1 MMSPW
6 DEYVQAAKSL
16 FADDPDVT
24 VDNAV
29 ETESGDYRVIVRVH
43 GDDKAESISELMPTE
58 LTYGNVTLYVD
69 VVPDNE
75 RELTVADHIRRAFAG
90 NRLFVDVL
98 DVPLTPETFGATYA
112 LFMPE
117 CVQYYSDDLRSPY
130 GATTLAVEEVARKV
144 LSLPDGVFA
153 SSAEM

>member
-16 FADDPDVT
+16 FEDDPDV
-24 VDNAV
+24 VV
-29 ETESGDYRVIVRVH
+29 EDATLLESGDYRVVVRVH

-58 LTYGNVTLYVD
+58 LTYGNVTLYID

-75 RELTVADHIRRAFAG
+75 AELTVADHIRRAFAG
-90 NRLFVDVL
+90 NPLYIDV
-98 DVPLTPETFGATYA
+98 VEPTTSLTTFGAVYV
-112 LFMPE
+112 LFMPS
-117 CVQYYSDDLRSPY
+117 CVQYYSDNLGSPY
-130 GATTLAVEEVARKV
+130 GAITVAVEEVARKV
-144 LSLPDGVFA
+144 LNLPDGVFA

>member
-1 MMSPW
+1 MAPW
-6 DEYVQAAKSL
+6 DEYAQAAKAL

-24 VDNAV
+24 VDDAV
-29 ETESGDYRVIVRVH
+29 EVDGGDYKVVVRVH
-43 GDDKAESISELMPTE
+43 GDDKAKSISELMPTE
-58 LTYGNVTLYVD
+58 LTFGNVTLYVE

-98 DVPLTPETFGATYA
+98 DVPLTSETFGATYV
-112 LFMPE
+112 LFLPE

-130 GATTLAVEEVARKV
+130 GATTVAVEEVARKV
-144 LSLPDGVFA
+144 LSLPDGTFA
-153 SSAEM
+153 SSAEL

>member
-1 MMSPW
+1 MMAPW
-6 DEYVQAAKSL
+6 DEYVQAARAL
-16 FADDPDVT
+16 FGDDPDVT
-24 VDNAV
+24 VDDAV
-29 ETESGDYRVIVRVH
+29 ETESGDYRVVVRVH

-75 RELTVADHIRRAFAG
+75 RELTVTDHLRRAFAG
-90 NRLFVDVL
+90 NPLFVDVMEL
-98 DVPLTPETFGATYA
+98 SPTLVSVGATYA

-117 CVQYYSDDLRSPY
+117 CVQYYSDDLGSPY

-153 SSAEM
+153 SSAEL

>member
-6 DEYVQAAKSL
+6 DEYVQAAKAL
-16 FADDPDVT
+16 FEDDPDVV
-24 VDNAV
+24 VDDAV

-69 VVPDNE
+69 VIPDNE
-75 RELTVADHIRRAFAG
+75 AELTVADHIRRAFAG
-90 NRLFVDVL
+90 NPLYVDV
-98 DVPLTPETFGATYA
+98 VEPATSLTTFGATYA
-112 LFMPE
+112 RFMPT
-117 CVQYYSDDLRSPY
+117 CIQYFSDNLGSPY
-130 GATTLAVEEVARKV
+130 GATTVAVEEVARKV

-153 SSAEM
+153 SSAEL

>member
-1 MMSPW
+1 MMTPW

-16 FADDPDVT
+16 FEDDPDVV
-24 VDNAV
+24 VDDA
-29 ETESGDYRVIVRVH
+29 TLLESGDYKVVVRVH

-58 LTYGNVTLYVD
+58 LTYGNVTLYID

-75 RELTVADHIRRAFAG
+75 AELTVADHIRRAFAG
-90 NRLFVDVL
+90 NPLYIDV
-98 DVPLTPETFGATYA
+98 VEPTTSLTTFGAVYV
-112 LFMPE
+112 LFMPS
-117 CVQYYSDDLRSPY
+117 CVQYYSDNLGSPY
-130 GATTLAVEEVARKV
+130 GATTCTVEEVVRKV

>member
-16 FADDPDVT
+16 FEDDPDVT
-24 VDNAV
+24 VGDAV

-43 GDDKAESISELMPTE
+43 GDDKAESISELLPTE
-58 LTYGNVTLYVD
+58 LTYGNVTLYID

-75 RELTVADHIRRAFAG
+75 AELTVADHLRRAFAG
-90 NRLFVDVL
+90 NPAFLDVL
-98 DVPLTPETFGATYA
+98 EIAPTLTSVGAVYV
-112 LFMPE
+112 LFMPS
-117 CVQYYSDDLRSPY
+117 CVQYYSDDLGSPY

>member
-6 DEYVQAAKSL
+6 DEYVQAAKAL
-16 FADDPDVT
+16 FADDPDV
-24 VDNAV
+24 VADNAV
-29 ETESGDYRVIVRVH
+29 ETESGDYKVVVRVH

-75 RELTVADHIRRAFAG
+75 RELTTADHLRRAFAG
-90 NRLFVDVL
+90 N
-98 DVPLTPETFGATYA
+98 PLYIDAVEPTTSLTTFGATYA

-130 GATTLAVEEVARKV
+130 GATTCAVEEVARKV

-153 SSAEM
+153 SSAEL

>member
-6 DEYVQAAKSL
+6 DEYVQAAKAL
-16 FADDPDVT
+16 FADDPDVV
-24 VDNAV
+24 VDDAV

-69 VVPDNE
+69 VVPDNA
-75 RELTVADHIRRAFAG
+75 RELSIADHIRRAFAG
-90 NRLFVDVL
+90 NPLFVDVMEL
-98 DVPLTPETFGATYA
+98 ATSLTTFGATYA

-117 CVQYYSDDLRSPY
+117 CMQYYSDNLGSPY
-130 GATTLAVEEVARKV
+130 GATTMAVEEVARKV

-153 SSAEM
+153 SSAEL

>member
-1 MMSPW
+1 MMAPW
-6 DEYVQAAKSL
+6 DEYVQAAKAL
-16 FADDPDVT
+16 FEDDPDVV

-29 ETESGDYRVIVRVH
+29 ETESGDYKMVVRVH

-58 LTYGNVTLYVD
+58 LTYGNVTLYIELI
-69 VVPDNE
+69 PANE

-90 NRLFVDVL
+90 NPLYVDV
-98 DVPLTPETFGATYA
+98 VEPATSLTTFGAVYA
-112 LFMPE
+112 LFMPT
-117 CVQYYSDDLRSPY
+117 CVQYFSDNLGSPY

-153 SSAEM
+153 SSAEL

>member
-6 DEYVQAAKSL
+6 DEYVQAAKAL
-16 FADDPDVT
+16 FEDDPDVV
-24 VDNAV
+24 VDDA
-29 ETESGDYRVIVRVH
+29 TLLESGDYRVIVRVH

-75 RELTVADHIRRAFAG
+75 RELTTADHLRRAFAG
-90 NRLFVDVL
+90 NPLFVDVIEL
-98 DVPLTPETFGATYA
+98 SPTLVSVGATYA

-117 CVQYYSDDLRSPY
+117 CVQYFSDNLGSPY
-130 GATTLAVEEVARKV
+130 GATTVAVEEVARKV

>member
-6 DEYVQAAKSL
+6 DEYVQAARAL
-16 FADDPDVT
+16 FEDDPDVV
-24 VDNAV
+24 VDDAV

-75 RELTVADHIRRAFAG
+75 CELTVTDHLRRAFAG
-90 NRLFVDVL
+90 NPLFVDVMEL
-98 DVPLTPETFGATYA
+98 SPTLVSVGATYA

-117 CVQYYSDDLRSPY
+117 CVQYYSDDLGSPY

>member
-1 MMSPW
+1 MMAPW
-6 DEYVQAAKSL
+6 DEYVQAAKAL
-16 FADDPDVT
+16 FEDDPDV
-24 VDNAV
+24 VVGNAV
-29 ETESGDYRVIVRVH
+29 ETESGDYKVVVRVH

-75 RELTVADHIRRAFAG
+75 RELTVTDHLRRAFAG
-90 NRLFVDVL
+90 NPLFVDVVEL
-98 DVPLTPETFGATYA
+98 SPTLVSVGATYA
-112 LFMPE
+112 LFMPT
-117 CVQYYSDDLRSPY
+117 CVQYFSDNLGSPY

>member
-16 FADDPDVT
+16 FEDDPDV
-24 VDNAV
+24 VV
-29 ETESGDYRVIVRVH
+29 EDATLLESGDYRVVVRVH

-58 LTYGNVTLYVD
+58 LTYGNVTLYID

-75 RELTVADHIRRAFAG
+75 AELTVADHIRRAFAG
-90 NRLFVDVL
+90 NPLYIDV
-98 DVPLTPETFGATYA
+98 VEPTTSLTTFGAVYV
-112 LFMPE
+112 LFMPS
-117 CVQYYSDDLRSPY
+117 CVQYYSDNLGSPY
-130 GATTLAVEEVARKV
+130 GATTCTVEEVVRKV

-153 SSAEM
+153 SSVEM

>member
-6 DEYVQAAKSL
+6 DEYVQAAKAL
-16 FADDPDVT
+16 FADDPDVV

-29 ETESGDYRVIVRVH
+29 ETESGDYKVVVRVH

-75 RELTVADHIRRAFAG
+75 RELTTADHLRRAFAG
-90 NRLFVDVL
+90 NPLYIDV
-98 DVPLTPETFGATYA
+98 VEPTTSLTTFGATYA

-130 GATTLAVEEVARKV
+130 GATTCAVEEVARKV

-153 SSAEM
+153 SSAEL

>member
-6 DEYVQAAKSL
+6 DEYVQAAKAL
-16 FADDPDVT
+16 FEDDPDVV

-29 ETESGDYRVIVRVH
+29 ETESGDYKVVVRVH
-43 GDDKAESISELMPTE
+43 GDDKAESISELLPTE

-75 RELTVADHIRRAFAG
+75 AELTVADHIRRAFAG
-90 NRLFVDVL
+90 NPAFL
-98 DVPLTPETFGATYA
+98 DVREIAPTLTSVGAVYA
-112 LFMPE
+112 LSMPT
-117 CVQYYSDDLRSPY
+117 CVQYFSDNLGSPY
-130 GATTLAVEEVARKV
+130 GATTMAVEEVARKV